1 MNAYTLSSL
10 CTSRRSHSHGSGH
23 PARGWRCQQWT
34 ESSHISQHRQAHRP
48 TQCTQSPLRL
58 SFHVFINC
66 VEWTTEAHQDPVQ
79 RHILQD
85 THAQAS
91 TVNTGDIGHYFHLRR
106 SWRDGPSIQAVTSQ
120 NSFHPLL
127 EEYIIELH
135 SSGEGQHRINITDT
149 ENCSAG

>member
-1 MNAYTLSSL
+1 MHTRFLACAQVGVPTHTVQDTLLGDGAASSGL
-10 CTSRRSHSHGSGH
+10 SLPISVNTGKHTGQPNVHS
-23 PARGWRCQQWT
+23 P
-34 ESSHISQHRQAHRP
+34 
-48 TQCTQSPLRL
+48 PLRL
-58 SFHVFINC
+58 SFHMFVDY

-79 RHILQD
+79 CYIPQD

-106 SWRDGPSIQAVTSQ
+106 SWRKGPSVQAVTSQ

-135 SSGEGQHRINITDT
+135 SSGEGQHRINIPDT